1 MSISKVDTAR
11 QTQLDDEAPKFTIDG
26 GIFSRISNRIKGKS
40 NEAEQVNAPATMGS
54 LAQDFPE
61 ELQHPAVVRRN
72 TERLTPPPTRR
83 VMLIPARGTDA
94 KTALDYMKNLPR
106 DVRYVNTER
115 QHVDG
120 DPTKDEILDLNK
132 PVIAIPRSE
141 RAGPAS
147 GAVPDVA

>member
-1 MSISKVDTAR
+1 MSISRFGTAPP
-11 QTQLDDEAPKFTIDG
+11 TQPGGEAPGAEKDG
-26 GIFSRISNRIKGKS
+26 GLFSRALNRLKGKS
-40 NEAEQVNAPATMGS
+40 NEAEQVNAPATMGP

-61 ELQHPAVVRRN
+61 EPQRPAVVRQK

-106 DVRYVNTER
+106 DVRYVNEER

-141 RAGPAS
+141 SAESAS
-147 GAVPDVA
+147 GVKPDAA